1 MQIIMIINEFLLSI
15 PQLSKDKFT
24 IIIIIMFS

>member
-15 PQLSKDKFT
+15 PQLYKDKFI